1 MLTIWFLVFQLRLTK
16 DYLTVCSQLKSI
28 RNMTNK
34 IKLVLAIY
42 TIIYS
47 TSINAHNVSFLDNSY
62 THTYDNCKVSF
73 ANVNS
78 CFNIAHSIYL
88 NSFCHQVDS
97 NLWGCPYMSK
107 WQLEI
112 LKILDKEKYQSEEL
126 VTFCSRFHDK
136 LINFRKYTYF
146 GSYQNGKL
154 MIGEKPFKYEG
165 DSDSLQKFLIIPLE
179 QFKGKLVRDTSL
191 IRFNSSIESYMD
203 SCSATTQKIFTW
215 IHPKSVGKV
224 SYLYAEFAPF
234 DDNDVMNFSMK
245 SDTLYIYGN
254 NVYEPESNYDC
265 YKSTR
270 TEYPVFE
277 AITGGILKEFI
288 HSRDLLSVMLN
299 ALYFEYLEETKSD
312 IKDVEKESVRCIYR
326 KYNYRIGEK
335 SIDEFVSDFHSLYK
349 KKKYRNN
356 LEKLCAKILDDY
368 NKVK

>member
-1 MLTIWFLVFQLRLTK
+1 MTK
-16 DYLTVCSQLKSI
+16 
-28 RNMTNK
+28 K

-112 LKILDKEKYQSEEL
+112 LRILDKEKYQSEEL
-126 VTFCSRFHDK
+126 VTFCSKYHDEISNLK
-136 LINFRKYTYF
+136 KYTYF
-146 GSYQNGKL
+146 SSFQNGKL
-154 MIGEKPFKYEG
+154 EIGKKPLKYEG
-165 DSDSLQKFLIIPLE
+165 DIDSLQKLLIMPLE
-179 QFKGKLVRDTSL
+179 KFKEELIKDTSL
-191 IRFNSSIESYMD
+191 SRFNTSIKNYMD
-203 SCSATTQKIFTW
+203 SCAVTTQKIFNW
-215 IHPKSVGKV
+215 IHPKCIEKMNF
-224 SYLYAEFAPF
+224 LYAVYAPF
-234 DDNDVMNFSMK
+234 DNDDVMSFSLK

-254 NVYEPESNYDC
+254 NIYEYETHYDC
-265 YKSTR
+265 YKSTM
-270 TEYPVFE
+270 TCYPVFE
-277 AITGGILKEFI
+277 AIAGGILKEYI
-288 HSRDLLSVMLN
+288 SSYSQNLLSAILN

-312 IKDVEKESVRCIYR
+312 IEDVEKESVRCIYS

-335 SIDEFVSDFHSLYK
+335 CFDEFVSDFHSLYK